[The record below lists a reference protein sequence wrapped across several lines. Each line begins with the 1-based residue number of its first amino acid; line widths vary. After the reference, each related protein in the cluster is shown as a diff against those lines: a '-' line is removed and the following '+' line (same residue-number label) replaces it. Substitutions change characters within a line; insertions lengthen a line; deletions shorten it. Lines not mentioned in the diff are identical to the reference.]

1 LRVTIPVFEREKTQ
15 QHHEGSIYSGNRA
28 LDKKNYVLITAAR
41 NEETYIENT
50 IKTIIAQTELPVKW
64 IIVSDGSTD
73 RTDEIVLQYS
83 ARHNFIHL
91 VRKTANINEQ
101 VDFSSK
107 VHAIIIGYDKLKD
120 IDYEFIGILDGDVT
134 FDSCYY
140 KKVLNKFS
148 KNYRLGIAGGIILDQ
163 YDDHCIRRSPNRSNY
178 VSGCIQLFR
187 RKCYE
192 DIGGLFPIKEGGEDT
207 IATFTALMKDWEVEA
222 FEELEV
228 YHHKHS
234 KATRDKLKE
243 AFRAGR
249 MFYALGSH
257 PLFEVLKSI
266 KSITAEPYL
275 LFAMTRMCGYLIPYF
290 KRQRRTATEEFIQ
303 FMRKDQL
310 AQLKAVFIKK
320 GAK

>member
-1 LRVTIPVFEREKTQ
+1 M
-15 QHHEGSIYSGNRA
+15 
-28 LDKKNYVLITAAR
+28 
-41 NEETYIENT
+41 
-50 IKTIIAQTELPVKW
+50 
-64 IIVSDGSTD
+64 
-73 RTDEIVLQYS
+73 
-83 ARHNFIHL
+83 
-91 VRKTANINEQ
+91 
-101 VDFSSK
+101 
-107 VHAIIIGYDKLKD
+107 
-120 IDYEFIGILDGDVT
+120 
-134 FDSCYY
+134 
-140 KKVLNKFS
+140 
-148 KNYRLGIAGGIILDQ
+148 
-163 YDDHCIRRSPNRSNY
+163 
-178 VSGCIQLFR
+178 
-187 RKCYE
+187 
-192 DIGGLFPIKEGGEDT
+192 
-207 IATFTALMKDWEVEA
+207 ATFTALMKDWEVKA

-234 KATRDKLKE
+234 KATRDKLEE

-310 AQLKAVFIKK
+310 TQLKAVFIKK

>member
-1 LRVTIPVFEREKTQ
+1 
-15 QHHEGSIYSGNRA
+15 
-28 LDKKNYVLITAAR
+28 
-41 NEETYIENT
+41 
-50 IKTIIAQTELPVKW
+50 
-64 IIVSDGSTD
+64 
-73 RTDEIVLQYS
+73 
-83 ARHNFIHL
+83 
-91 VRKTANINEQ
+91 
-101 VDFSSK
+101 
-107 VHAIIIGYDKLKD
+107 
-120 IDYEFIGILDGDVT
+120 
-134 FDSCYY
+134 
-140 KKVLNKFS
+140 
-148 KNYRLGIAGGIILDQ
+148 
-163 YDDHCIRRSPNRSNY
+163 
-178 VSGCIQLFR
+178 
-187 RKCYE
+187 
-192 DIGGLFPIKEGGEDT
+192 
-207 IATFTALMKDWEVEA
+207 
-222 FEELEV
+222 V

-310 AQLKAVFIKK
+310 TQLKAVFIKK

>member
-1 LRVTIPVFEREKTQ
+1 MDKT
-15 QHHEGSIYSGNRA
+15 
-28 LDKKNYVLITAAR
+28 NYVLITAAR
-41 NEETYIENT
+41 NEEKYIENT
-50 IKTIIAQTELPVKW
+50 IKAIIAQTVLPVQW

-73 RTDEIVLQYS
+73 RTDEIVMQYS
-83 ARHNFIHL
+83 ARYNFIHL
-91 VRKTANINEQ
+91 MRKTATINGQ
-101 VDFSSK
+101 VDFTSK
-107 VHAIIIGYDKLKD
+107 VHAINSGYEKLHG
-120 IDYEFIGILDGDVT
+120 IDYDFIGILDGDVT
-134 FDSCYY
+134 FNSSYY
-140 KKVLNKFS
+140 ENVLNKIS
-148 KNYRLGIAGGIILDQ
+148 ENIKLGIAGGIILDQ
-163 YDDHCIRRSPNRSNY
+163 YDDHCIRRSPYRSNY

-192 DIGGLFPIKEGGEDT
+192 DIGGLLPIKEGGEDT
-207 IATFTALMKDWEVEA
+207 MATFTALMKDWEVKA

>member
-1 LRVTIPVFEREKTQ
+1 VVIKV
-15 QHHEGSIYSGNRA
+15 RA
-28 LDKKNYVLITAAR
+28 LDKKSYVLITAAR
-41 NEETYIENT
+41 NEEKYIENT
-50 IKTIIAQTELPVKW
+50 IKAIIAQTERPVKW

-73 RTDEIVLQYS
+73 RTDEIVMRYVAQY
-83 ARHNFIHL
+83 NFITL
-91 VRKTANINEQ
+91 VIKTANINGQ

-107 VHAIIIGYDKLKD
+107 VQAIMMGYKMLAR
-120 IDYEFIGILDGDVT
+120 IDYSFVGILDGDVT

-140 KKVLNKFS
+140 EMVLNKFAQNS
-148 KNYRLGIAGGIILDQ
+148 KLGIAGGIILDQ
-163 YDDHCIRRSPNRSNY
+163 YDDHCIRRSPSNSNY

-192 DIGGLFPIKEGGEDT
+192 AVGGLFPIKEGGEDT
-207 IATFTALMKDWEVEA
+207 IAVITAQMKGWEVEA
-222 FEELEV
+222 FEKFKV
-228 YHHKHS
+228 FHHKHS
-234 KATRDKLKE
+234 KVVRDRLKE

-290 KRQRRTATEEFIQ
+290 KRQRRPVTEEFIQ
-303 FMRKDQL
+303 FLRKKQY
-310 AQLKAVFIKK
+310 AQLKAIFIEK
-320 GAK
+320 GKRQ